1 MTGPTHSVS
10 LMSNPKPRAL
20 LFSGQGAQ
28 KVGMGADLY
37 ENSPSAHA
45 LYDLADAR
53 LGWPLSEYSFRGPEA
68 TLTETRVCQPALYAH
83 GLALLAAFEDHTG
96 RPLRFEA
103 AAGLSLGEY
112 TAHAAAGTFTF
123 QTGLHLVQER
133 GRLMQEACNATVGT
147 MITLL
152 GATPEQAREIAAAC
166 DVDVANLN
174 CPGQVVLSGG
184 VKEMEAV
191 PALAKEKGIRKV
203 IALKVAGAYHS
214 RLMASAATGLAHFL
228 ISAELQAPRVPVEA
242 NYTAD
247 VTDGADQILRAL
259 EAQVCGSVRWEESI
273 RRLIA
278 MGFTDF
284 VECGPGGVI
293 AGMVRRIDP
302 TVSCLS
308 LESYADIVKH
318 ADALI

>member
-1 MTGPTHSVS
+1 MTTT
-10 LMSNPKPRAL
+10 KPRAL

-28 KVGMGADLY
+28 KVGMGADLS
-37 ENSPSAHA
+37 ENSVSAHA
-45 LYDLADAR
+45 LYKLADSR
-53 LGWPLSEYSFRGPEA
+53 LGWPLSDYSFNGPEA

-83 GLALLAAFEDHTG
+83 GLAILAAFEDHTG

-112 TAHAAAGTFTF
+112 TAHAAAGAFTF
-123 QTGLHLVQER
+123 QTGLHLVAER

-147 MITLL
+147 MLTLL

-184 VKEMEAV
+184 VREMEAV

-203 IALKVAGAYHS
+203 IPLKVAGAYHS
-214 RLMASAATGLAHFL
+214 RLMAAAAEGLAPYL
-228 ISAELQAPRVPVEA
+228 TNAEMHAPKVPVVA
-242 NYTAD
+242 NFTAD

-259 EAQVCGSVRWEESI
+259 EAQVCGSVRWTESI
-273 RRLIA
+273 QRLIA

-293 AGMVRRIDP
+293 AGLLKRIDP
-302 TVSCLS
+302 AATCLS
-308 LESYADIVKH
+308 LETHADIVKH

>member
-1 MTGPTHSVS
+1 MTT
-10 LMSNPKPRAL
+10 PKPRAL

-37 ENSPSAHA
+37 ENSVSAHA
-45 LYDLADAR
+45 LYELADTR
-53 LGWPLSEYSFRGPEA
+53 LGWPLTEYSFKGPVEI
-68 TLTETRVCQPALYAH
+68 LTETRVCQPALYAH
-83 GLALLAAFEDHTG
+83 GLAILAAFEDHTG

-123 QTGLHLVQER
+123 QAGLHLVEER

-152 GATPEQAREIAAAC
+152 GATPEQAREIATAC
-166 DVDVANLN
+166 NVDVANLN

-184 VKEMEAV
+184 VKEMEGV

-203 IALKVAGAYHS
+203 VALKVAGAYHS
-214 RLMASAATGLAHFL
+214 RLMAAAATGLAPYL
-228 ISAELQAPRVPVEA
+228 TAAQLSAPRVPVVA
-242 NYTAD
+242 NFTAD
-247 VTDGADQILRAL
+247 VTDGADSILNAL
-259 EAQVCGSVRWEESI
+259 DAQVCGTVRWTESI
-273 RRLIA
+273 QRLIA
-278 MGFTDF
+278 MGFTEF

-293 AGMVRRIDP
+293 AGLLKRIDP
-302 TVSCLS
+302 NVTCLS
-308 LESYADIVKH
+308 LESHADIVKH
-318 ADALI
+318 AEALN

>member
-1 MTGPTHSVS
+1 MTT
-10 LMSNPKPRAL
+10 NKPRAL

-28 KVGMGADLY
+28 KVGMGRDLY
-37 ENSPSAHA
+37 ENSVSAQA
-45 LYDLADAR
+45 LYKLADTR
-53 LGWPLSEYSFRGPEA
+53 LGWPLSDYSFDGPELI
-68 TLTETRVCQPALYAH
+68 LTETRVCQPALYAH
-83 GLALLAAFEDHTG
+83 GLAILAAFEDYTR

-112 TAHAAAGTFTF
+112 TAHAAANTFTF
-123 QTGLHLVQER
+123 QTGLSLVEQR

-152 GATPEQAREIAAAC
+152 GATQEQAQEIATAC
-166 DVDVANLN
+166 NVDVANLN

-184 VKEMEAV
+184 VREMEGV

-203 IALKVAGAYHS
+203 IPLKVAGAYHS
-214 RLMASAATGLAHFL
+214 RLMASAAKELAPYL
-228 ISAELQAPRVPVEA
+228 RTAQLSAPRVPVVA
-242 NYTAD
+242 NYSAE

-259 EAQVCGSVRWEESI
+259 DAQVCGTVRWTESI
-273 RRLIA
+273 QRLIA
-278 MGFTDF
+278 MGFSDF

-293 AGMVRRIDP
+293 AGLLKRIDP
-302 TVSCLS
+302 AVSCLS
-308 LESYADIVKH
+308 LESHADIVKH